1 MTTQS
6 NFYTITDAS
15 GNRTNVIFNASNL
28 KEAVKIAKLMYPNLC
43 YFGKV
48 KRIYNGGVRG

>member
-15 GNRTNVIFNASNL
+15 GKTTNILFNASNL
-28 KEAVKIAKLMYPNLC
+28 KEAVKRAKLLFPDMC
-43 YFGKV
+43 HFGKV
-48 KRIYNGGVRG
+48 KRVYNGGVRG

>member
-1 MTTQS
+1 MTQS

-15 GNRTNVIFNASNL
+15 GNRTNVIFNAQNL
-28 KEAVKIAKLMYPNLC
+28 KEAIKIAKLMYPNLC